1 MKRIYAFI
9 AAIAG
14 LLTTSNGHNEDLNQ
28 QIADRDKL
36 LKEANDDRAALHAAL
51 DQSGVDNK
59 VAQAALEASKSAL
72 ADSQAQVT
80 AKQAE
85 LDALNE
91 DINKAA
97 DQSDE
102 VLSKITADKAIPVVV
117 GENGGV
123 VHDVDAPVNNAP
135 VPGDDTGS
143 KPADAQNAA
152 GDGSATG
159 AGTGTAAGDGS
170 GAAGQ

>member
-9 AAIAG
+9 AAIAA

-36 LKEANDDRAALHAAL
+36 LKEANEDRAALHAAL
-51 DQSGVDNK
+51 DQAGVDNK
-59 VAQAALEASKSAL
+59 VAQAALEASKAAL
-72 ADSQAQVT
+72 TDSQAQVT

-85 LDALNE
+85 LDAINA
-91 DINKAA
+91 DIDKAA

-102 VLSKITADKAIPVVV
+102 VLAKITADQGIPVVV

-123 VHDVDAPVNNAP
+123 VHDEEHPANNAP
-135 VPGDDTGS
+135 APGDS
-143 KPADAQNAA
+143 QE
-152 GDGSATG
+152 SA
-159 AGTGTAAGDGS
+159 GS
-170 GAAGQ
+170 GSQS